1 MALLNVSSS
10 SLLSSKL
17 PTKLLLSPPLSSPPH
32 FSLPCY
38 PAPQVGTLLT
48 TPSPFLVKVFIS
60 ISVFLL
66 QATRN
71 RLGASQALVSSLCE
85 SVSKASL
92 LALLSASLLVADPA
106 LAFKVKFYSFT
117 SCLVAEKP
125 KEKKKQDF
133 VYWFWQCGIGC
144 FERVEVR
151 TAKRWLGDRIS
162 PGRTSVERVWSNKTS
177 KRCECV
183 RIFPFLDIMCFV
195 VKNWSCVASFVQSIL
210 RQANFKGAKL
220 LGASFFDADLTGNLS
235 SWLLFACEFVLI
247 RVSDSE
253 CLMFLHQIPKLTSQI

>member
-125 KEKKKQDF
+125 KEKKKKGF
-133 VYWFWQCGIGC
+133 CLLILAMWNWLFWKGGGPYGQ
-144 FERVEVR
+144 EVTR
-151 TAKRWLGDRIS
+151 G
-162 PGRTSVERVWSNKTS
+162 
-177 KRCECV
+177 
-183 RIFPFLDIMCFV
+183 
-195 VKNWSCVASFVQSIL
+195 Q
-210 RQANFKGAKL
+210 
-220 LGASFFDADLTGNLS
+220 DLTGKDFSGKSLIKQDFKTVRMCSNFS
-235 SWLLFACEFVLI
+235 LFGYNVFRGKELI
-247 RVSDSE
+247 LCCFFCAVDFAASQVQRR
-253 CLMFLHQIPKLTSQI
+253 QITWC